1 MLSLK
6 FGDVSALIPESFIAE
21 TPEEYF
27 RYLGFLI
34 ESPELLSAVKA
45 EQFQHNARTR
55 DQKAFLANLQKM
67 VRLAGER
74 YAARQGGA
82 PLSETVFSLEPKL
95 ARAG

>member
-1 MLSLK
+1 
-6 FGDVSALIPESFIAE
+6 
-21 TPEEYF
+21 
-27 RYLGFLI
+27 
-34 ESPELLSAVKA
+34 
-45 EQFQHNARTR
+45 
-55 DQKAFLANLQKM
+55 M